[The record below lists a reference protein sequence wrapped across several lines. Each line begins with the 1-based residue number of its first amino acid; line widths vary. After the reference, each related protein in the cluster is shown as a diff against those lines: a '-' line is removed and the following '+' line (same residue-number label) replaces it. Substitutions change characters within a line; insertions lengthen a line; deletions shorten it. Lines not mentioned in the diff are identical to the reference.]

1 MPKGRVEPREVTCRA
16 CGVEFVTDRPGKAGW
31 YCHGEECDARRKAER
46 HVTPNPNGRHTTEQR
61 AAAQAHRDAERAA
74 AEQRSRAEAE
84 ARRNRA
90 RAEAE
95 AQRQDGVRQRR
106 LAALR
111 RELDQ
116 LEGRRRRVSMEA
128 QEAEELV
135 EAARER
141 IAVLEGK
148 PRPAAPVP
156 RAAPAEPPPM
166 PVADLAD
173 LSGDVSEL
181 LRRVRLD
188 VVRRSHDGQDVGRRA
203 MRRAIVGV
211 AHASGV
217 PGTREALRALAVEAL
232 TWELRLSGKGH
243 APGEFVADELPS
255 AA

>member
-16 CGVEFVTDRPGKAGW
+16 CGVEFVSDRPGKAGW
-31 YCHGEECDARRKAER
+31 YCRSEECDARRKAER
-46 HVTPNPNGRHTTEQR
+46 LVTPNPNGRHTAEQR
-61 AAAQAHRDAERAA
+61 AAAQAHREAERAA
-74 AEQRSRAEAE
+74 AEHRRRDEAE
-84 ARRNRA
+84 TRRNRA

-111 RELDQ
+111 RELDE
-116 LEGRRRRVSMEA
+116 LEERGRRASMEA

-141 IAVLEGK
+141 LAVLEGK
-148 PRPAAPVP
+148 PRPAAPVA
-156 RAAPAEPPPM
+156 RAAPVEPPPV
-166 PVADLAD
+166 PVAQLAD

-181 LRRVRLD
+181 LRFVRLD
-188 VVRRSHDGQDVGRRA
+188 VVRRSHDGQEVGRRA
-203 MRRAIVGV
+203 MHRAVVGV

-217 PGTREALRALAVEAL
+217 VGTKEALRRLAVEAL
-232 TWELRLSGKGH
+232 TWELRLSGRGH
-243 APGEFVADELPS
+243 APGEFLDELPS

>member
-95 AQRQDGVRQRR
+95 AQRQDGVRQ
-106 LAALR
+106 
-111 RELDQ
+111 
-116 LEGRRRRVSMEA
+116 RRRVSMEA